1 MLTDEKMKKV
11 AVVVRLLE
19 KTWVSFAFSMISA
32 GAAFALAC
40 LAAAFAR
47 REVAETAFWAA
58 FWLAFVVLCLKKSTP
73 GEEFMIEAGGAAF
86 MEWVVAAL
94 VGVTTAAWVV
104 CYYVVPYLAGLA
116 KNWGLF

>member
-1 MLTDEKMKKV
+1 MLTGEKMKKAA
-11 AVVVRLLE
+11 AVVRVLE
-19 KTWVSFAFSMISA
+19 KTWVTFAFSVISA

-58 FWLAFVVLCLKKSTP
+58 FWLAFVVLCAKKSTP
-73 GEEFMIEAGGAAF
+73 GEKFIIEAGTAAF

-94 VGVTTAAWVV
+94 VGVTVAAWVV
-104 CYYVVPYLAGLA
+104 CCYILPRLASLA
-116 KNWGLF
+116 AGWGLF